1 MMRIFLSVI
10 SLLLTTPVAFA
21 AIPSKSKTSSI
32 RPTPILSKSGSIRG
46 GQAGTSFTI
55 LDVETE
61 LAKSNRLE
69 RVKVSLGNGAFQIQN
84 GHPGYFNVENRPE
97 LKRVQIDFMQVL
109 NTKVNEKA
117 IRRVFAK
124 SPFVKSSHLVF
135 EPEGQTMSLILNLKK
150 PANVRV
156 FPIKGTNKKTASLYV
171 DLFEESLIRK
181 PAAKSRII
189 RK

>member
-1 MMRIFLSVI
+1 
-10 SLLLTTPVAFA
+10 
-21 AIPSKSKTSSI
+21 
-32 RPTPILSKSGSIRG
+32 
-46 GQAGTSFTI
+46 
-55 LDVETE
+55 
-61 LAKSNRLE
+61 
-69 RVKVSLGNGAFQIQN
+69 
-84 GHPGYFNVENRPE
+84 
-97 LKRVQIDFMQVL
+97 L

-181 PAAKSRII
+181 PAAKFRII